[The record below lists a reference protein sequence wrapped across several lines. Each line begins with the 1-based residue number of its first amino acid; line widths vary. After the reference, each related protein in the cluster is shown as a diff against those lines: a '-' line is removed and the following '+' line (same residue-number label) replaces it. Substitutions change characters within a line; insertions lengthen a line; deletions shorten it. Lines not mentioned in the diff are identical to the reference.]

1 VLTPADGGGRDHQVR
16 ESERQRRA
24 VGALVPAAEQ
34 CASTGKRTNAL
45 TRTRACGELRR
56 ELGVYILGAIAPAD
70 RSAVESHLETC
81 ADCRDQLADLAG
93 LPALLRRIPLDEA
106 DSLLPAGSADGGST
120 LLPYRPLVSLLS
132 RAAKRRR
139 YRVWSEL
146 VAATAVLAAGAAA
159 AYMALG
165 AGTQQPASPA
175 LRGAITVQ
183 GSNPRDD
190 ANAIVSYA
198 GRPWGIQLSVQV
210 TGVAAGTKCVL
221 EVTESSGQ
229 ESEAGSWVVAPGDE
243 DAWYPASSSV
253 PVKAVRGFIVTAG
266 ARALVRVPAEEGAN
280 QGS

>member
-1 VLTPADGGGRDHQVR
+1 
-16 ESERQRRA
+16 
-24 VGALVPAAEQ
+24 
-34 CASTGKRTNAL
+34 L
-45 TRTRACGELRR
+45 TRTRTCGELRR

-70 RSAVESHLETC
+70 RSAVENHLEIC

-106 DSLLPAGSADGGST
+106 DSLLPAGSADSGST

-146 VAATAVLAAGAAA
+146 VAATAVLAAAAAA
-159 AYMALG
+159 AYVTLG
-165 AGTQQPASPA
+165 AGSQQPASLA
-175 LRGAITVQ
+175 LHGAITVR
-183 GSNPRDD
+183 GGNPHD

-229 ESEAGSWVVAPGDE
+229 ESAAGSWIVAPGDE

-266 ARALVRVPAEEGAN
+266 ARTLVRVPAEEGGAN